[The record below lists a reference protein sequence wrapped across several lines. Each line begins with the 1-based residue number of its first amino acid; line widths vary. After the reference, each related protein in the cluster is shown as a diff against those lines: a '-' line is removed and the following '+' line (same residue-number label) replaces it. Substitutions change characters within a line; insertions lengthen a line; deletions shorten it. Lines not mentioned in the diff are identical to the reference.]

1 MVSIQNQKQ
10 NQPTLD
16 QKFQYFFLNVFFFRS
31 LKSLCL
37 LRLIFEVKKL
47 FLNFFGTSLFL
58 IFLSLT
64 HVNADEMFNKGKEVF
79 LGAGNCAACHML
91 SDAGSNAMVGPN
103 LNEIRPDIQR
113 IIMAVRNGIGVMPA
127 MEGILTDEEIEAV
140 AHYTSIAAEQ

>member
-1 MVSIQNQKQ
+1 M
-10 NQPTLD
+10 
-16 QKFQYFFLNVFFFRS
+16 
-31 LKSLCL
+31 
-37 LRLIFEVKKL
+37 KKL
-47 FLNFFGTSLFL
+47 FLNFFNTLLFL

-64 HVNADEMFNKGKEVF
+64 HVNADELFNKGKEVF

-140 AHYTSIAAEQ
+140 AHYTSLAAEQ